1 MDRTTQ
7 LSQSLNATPSL
18 HYLLEIMGGAME
30 VPELQTVGTE
40 SVSGA
45 S

>member
-1 MDRTTQ
+1 MDWITQ

-18 HYLLEIMGGAME
+18 HYLLEIMGGALE
-30 VPELQTVGTE
+30 VPGLWTVGTE